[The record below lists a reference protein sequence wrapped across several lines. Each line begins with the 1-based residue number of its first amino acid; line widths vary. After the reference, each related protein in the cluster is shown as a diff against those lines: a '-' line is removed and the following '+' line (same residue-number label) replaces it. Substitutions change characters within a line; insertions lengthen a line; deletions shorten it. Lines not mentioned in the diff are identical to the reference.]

1 MENAVSATSLKMQ
14 GVGSFSDVSIAV
26 LIPCLNE
33 AKSVNGVVTSFKQ
46 ALPSARI
53 YVYDNGSTDE
63 TAEEA
68 RNAGAIVRE
77 ELRPGKGNVVRRMFA
92 DIEADVYLMVDGDG
106 TYDPSI
112 AQKMVSMVVEDGYDL
127 VNAIRV
133 TETDNAYP
141 PLHKFG
147 NTLLTG
153 LVRRVFQREVKDML
167 SGYKALSR
175 RFVKSFPIFSAR
187 FEIETEITVH
197 AMELNASVGELD
209 GVYIDREVGS
219 ESKLSTV
226 GDGYRILRAISKLAR
241 QGRPLMFFST
251 IGLILAAIAVILGIP
266 VVITFIQIHKVPRL
280 PTAVL
285 STGLVLLASLSVTA
299 GFIVDAVTRSRI
311 ESKILKF
318 LSVPTIQGLEERNQ
332 S

>member
-1 MENAVSATSLKMQ
+1 MQVVESLP
-14 GVGSFSDVSIAV
+14 GISVAV

-33 AKSVNGVVTSFKQ
+33 ATSIKGVVTSFRQ
-46 ALPSARI
+46 VLPSARI
-53 YVYDNGSTDE
+53 YVYDNGSTDG
-63 TAEEA
+63 TADEA
-68 RNAGAIVRE
+68 HKAGAIVRTE
-77 ELRPGKGNVVRRMFA
+77 PRPGKGNVVRRMFA

-106 TYDPSI
+106 TYDPAI
-112 AQKMVSMVVEDGYDL
+112 AQKMVNMVVNDGHDL

-133 TETDNAYP
+133 TEIDNAYP

-147 NTLLTG
+147 NSLLTG
-153 LVRRVFQREVKDML
+153 LVRRVFKREVKDML

-209 GVYIDREVGS
+209 GAYIDREVGS
-219 ESKLSTV
+219 ESKLSTL

-241 QGRPLMFFST
+241 QGRPLMFFSL
-251 IGLILAAIAVILGIP
+251 IGFILAVVAVLLGIP
-266 VVITFIQIHKVPRL
+266 VVITFFQTHKVPRL
-280 PTAVL
+280 PTAIL

-299 GFIVDAVTRSRI
+299 GFIVDAVTRARI
-311 ESKILKF
+311 ENKILKF
-318 LSVPTIQGLEERNQ
+318 LSVPTIQGLEEENQ